1 VNSPI
6 SGSITRGLDKTLP
19 RGRSTE
25 TPVVTTQKR
34 LGAVNGRGLGD
45 GSVQEAPG
53 TSVLR
58 NGERSAKHYGDALQ
72 RRYGGNST

>member
-1 VNSPI
+1 MNSPI
-6 SGSITRGLDKTLP
+6 SGSINRGLDRTLP

-25 TPVVTTQKR
+25 SPSVTRPKR

-45 GSVQEAPG
+45 GSVQDAPG

-58 NGERSAKHYGDALQ
+58 NGERSAKHYGDAVQQ
-72 RRYGGNST
+72 RFGGSIT

>member
-1 VNSPI
+1 MNSPI
-6 SGSITRGLDKTLP
+6 SGSITRGLDKTSP
-19 RGRSTE
+19 RGRSVE
-25 TPVVTTQKR
+25 TPSVTTQKR